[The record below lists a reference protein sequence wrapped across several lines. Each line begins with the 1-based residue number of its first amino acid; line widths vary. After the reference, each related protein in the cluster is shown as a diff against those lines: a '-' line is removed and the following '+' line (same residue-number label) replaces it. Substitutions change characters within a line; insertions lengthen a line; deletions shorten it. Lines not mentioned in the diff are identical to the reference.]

1 MKRIVIAALA
11 AAAWCA
17 GSAAS
22 AQAPEMITAQNPET
36 VRALFATWGYDPTEM
51 RDTDDQPSF
60 LATVDRFNF
69 AVAFNGCT
77 AGRDCRFLVLIA
89 NYDDVTNPPAEWLN
103 HQNYQYDVVTA
114 SRREDDGR
122 LVLRTGIT
130 LGREG
135 IPVSTLRLAIDG
147 WIEDTGEIERNAG
160 EAGLVDNAEAADP
173 PPATQ

>member
-17 GSAAS
+17 VLPAPAR
-22 AQAPEMITAQNPET
+22 AQEMVTAQNPET
-36 VRALFATWGYDPTEM
+36 VRALFATWGYGPSEM

-60 LATVDRFNF
+60 LATVDNFTF

-77 AGRDCRFLVLIA
+77 AGRGCLYLVLIA
-89 NYDDVTNPPAEWLN
+89 NYDDINNPPAEWLN
-103 HQNYQYDVVTA
+103 HQNYQYDELTA

-130 LGREG
+130 LGPEG
-135 IPVSTLRLAIDG
+135 IPVSTLRLAMDG
-147 WIEDTGEIERNAG
+147 WIQDTGAVERSAA

-173 PPATQ
+173 PPAT